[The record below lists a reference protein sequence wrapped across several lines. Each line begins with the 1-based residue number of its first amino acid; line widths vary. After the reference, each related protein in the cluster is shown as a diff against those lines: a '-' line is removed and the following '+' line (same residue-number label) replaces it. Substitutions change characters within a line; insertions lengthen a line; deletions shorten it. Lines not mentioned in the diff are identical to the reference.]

1 MDIAET
7 VLLYIRYR
15 QYVLKIIR
23 NSKLKTVPEAA
34 TRGDYKKGVLKI
46 SQRSQENVC
55 AKFSFFKKL
64 QA

>member
-23 NSKLKTVPEAA
+23 NSNLRTVSEAA
-34 TRGDYKKGVLKI
+34 TRGDYKKVFLKI

-64 QA
+64 QV

>member
-34 TRGDYKKGVLKI
+34 TRGDYKKGVLKNFTKVTGKRLC
-46 SQRSQENVC
+46 Q
-55 AKFSFFKKL
+55 FSFFKKL

>member
-34 TRGDYKKGVLKI
+34 TRDDYKKGVLKNFTKVTGKRLCQI
-46 SQRSQENVC
+46 L
-55 AKFSFFKKL
+55 FF
-64 QA
+64 